1 MNKFYMNGKLIHK
14 ASDHNTKRCEV
25 EKWVFLPHSDFE
37 RLKANPYQEHEA
49 ITAARDLMYEDK
61 NAYHCIM
68 LLDEYD
74 RTMWVLAATVKNKSF
89 DGRFSSINKGWART
103 IIPSHLDKYE
113 FDEYAVQSHPAVLN
127 GFIDSVRAEYEAL
140 GLLSSEECMKD
151 SYKEDYTNKLLI
163 LRPEI
168 LKDEAR
174 KPALQY
180 FYAEDGF
187 GCDPSKLGRK
197 VFGSFLADGERT
209 HFDRGDFIGVADTEK
224 LPEWASKRLEAISAP
239 KMKVRIYQINSEKD
253 MKDLEFRDFDF
264 AMSKG
269 GIDPG
274 IYQQVYGG
282 IAYANNLEEL
292 FMQCNTGNSPLGF
305 YGHSMSVSDVVEIC
319 EGKNSGFYFVDSIG
333 FKRLDDF
340 DVSQTDHE
348 DLMKVVILE
357 NDREPYK
364 AEIRKDIHAMQSIV
378 GGLIEPV
385 YFEENGD
392 ALCFCNEEF
401 LLNDSAPNRVIGNTL
416 IHGTCFICGDGYNDE
431 GERDS
436 CTLTDEQVDKYIQ
449 MFPQSVVEISPEEDI
464 GMTMISF

>member
-1 MNKFYMNGKLIHK
+1 MKGRIYKYSWETAKYEN
-14 ASDHNTKRCEV
+14 E
-25 EKWVFLPHSDFE
+25 
-37 RLKANPYQEHEA
+37 LKEYQESKKENIKCKEA
-49 ITAARDLMYEDK
+49 IEEAIRTHFDGM
-61 NAYHCIM
+61 H
-68 LLDEYD
+68 LDTSCVSDIFDEFGYD
-74 RTMWVLAATVKNKSF
+74 RAMWVLAATVKNKSF
-89 DGRFSSINKGWART
+89 DGRFSNINKGWART
-103 IIPSHLDKYE
+103 IIPSHFDKYE

-140 GLLSSEECMKD
+140 GLLSSEECLKD

-168 LKDEAR
+168 LKDESR

-197 VFGSFLADGERT
+197 VFGTFLADGERT
-209 HFDRGDFIGVADTEK
+209 HFGRGDFIGIADTEK
-224 LPEWASKRLEAISAP
+224 LPEWASKRLEAITAP
-239 KMKVRIYQINSEKD
+239 KMNIRVFQINSEKD
-253 MKDLEFRDFDF
+253 MKDLEFRDYDF
-264 AMSKG
+264 TMSEG
-269 GIDPG
+269 GVDPC

-282 IAYANNLEEL
+282 IAYAQNLEEL
-292 FMQCNTGNSPLGF
+292 FMQCNTGKTPLGF
-305 YGHSMSVSDVVEIC
+305 CGHSMSVSDVVEIC
-319 EGKNSGFYFVDSIG
+319 DGKDRGFYFVDSIG

-340 DVSQTDHE
+340 DVSLTDKN
-348 DLMKVVILE
+348 DIMKVVILE
-357 NDREPYK
+357 NDRPPYK
-364 AEIRKDIHAMQSIV
+364 AEIRRDIDAMQSVV

-392 ALCFCNEEF
+392 AICWCNEEF

-449 MFPQSVVEISPEEDI
+449 MFPQSVVEIAPEQDI
-464 GMTMISF
+464 GMTMICF

>member
-1 MNKFYMNGKLIHK
+1 MKGHIYKYSWETAKYEN
-14 ASDHNTKRCEV
+14 E
-25 EKWVFLPHSDFE
+25 
-37 RLKANPYQEHEA
+37 LKEYQESKRENIKCREA
-49 ITAARDLMYEDK
+49 IEEAIRTHFDGM
-61 NAYHCIM
+61 H
-68 LLDEYD
+68 LDTSCVQDIFSEFGYD
-74 RTMWVLAATVKNKSF
+74 RTMWVLAATIKNKSF
-89 DGRFSSINKGWART
+89 DGRFSNINKGWART
-103 IIPSHLDKYE
+103 IIPSHLEKYE

-140 GLLSSEECMKD
+140 GLLSSEECLKD

-197 VFGSFLADGERT
+197 FFGTFLADGEKT
-209 HFDRGDFIGVADTEK
+209 HFGRGDFIGIADTEK

-239 KMKVRIYQINSEKD
+239 KIKIRAFQINSEKD
-253 MKDLEFRDFDF
+253 MKDLEFRDYDF
-264 AMSKG
+264 TMSKG
-269 GIDPG
+269 GVDPC

-282 IAYANNLEEL
+282 IAYAQNLEEL
-292 FMQCNTGNSPLGF
+292 FMQCNTGKPPLGF
-305 YGHSMSVSDVVEIC
+305 CGHSMSVSDIVEIC
-319 EGKNSGFYFVDSIG
+319 DGKDRGFYFVDSIG
-333 FKRLDDF
+333 FRRLDDF
-340 DVSQTDHE
+340 DVSLTDKN
-348 DLMKVVILE
+348 DIMKVVILE
-357 NDREPYK
+357 NDRPPYK
-364 AEIRKDIHAMQSIV
+364 AEIRRDIDAMQSVV

-392 ALCFCNEEF
+392 AICWCNEEF

-436 CTLTDEQVDKYIQ
+436 CTLTDEQVNKYIQ
-449 MFPQSVVEISPEEDI
+449 MFPQSVVEIAPEQDI
-464 GMTMISF
+464 GMTMICF

>member
-1 MNKFYMNGKLIHK
+1 
-14 ASDHNTKRCEV
+14 
-25 EKWVFLPHSDFE
+25 
-37 RLKANPYQEHEA
+37 
-49 ITAARDLMYEDK
+49 
-61 NAYHCIM
+61 
-68 LLDEYD
+68 
-74 RTMWVLAATVKNKSF
+74 
-89 DGRFSSINKGWART
+89 
-103 IIPSHLDKYE
+103 
-113 FDEYAVQSHPAVLN
+113 
-127 GFIDSVRAEYEAL
+127 
-140 GLLSSEECMKD
+140 
-151 SYKEDYTNKLLI
+151 
-163 LRPEI
+163 
-168 LKDEAR
+168 
-174 KPALQY
+174 
-180 FYAEDGF
+180 
-187 GCDPSKLGRK
+187 
-197 VFGSFLADGERT
+197 
-209 HFDRGDFIGVADTEK
+209 
-224 LPEWASKRLEAISAP
+224 
-239 KMKVRIYQINSEKD
+239 
-253 MKDLEFRDFDF
+253 
-264 AMSKG
+264 
-269 GIDPG
+269 
-274 IYQQVYGG
+274 
-282 IAYANNLEEL
+282 
-292 FMQCNTGNSPLGF
+292 
-305 YGHSMSVSDVVEIC
+305 MSVSDIVEIC

-385 YFEENGD
+385 YFEEDGD

>member
-1 MNKFYMNGKLIHK
+1 M
-14 ASDHNTKRCEV
+14 
-25 EKWVFLPHSDFE
+25 
-37 RLKANPYQEHEA
+37 
-49 ITAARDLMYEDK
+49 
-61 NAYHCIM
+61 
-68 LLDEYD
+68 
-74 RTMWVLAATVKNKSF
+74 
-89 DGRFSSINKGWART
+89 
-103 IIPSHLDKYE
+103 
-113 FDEYAVQSHPAVLN
+113 QSHPAVLN

-163 LRPEI
+163 IRPEI
-168 LKDEAR
+168 LRDESR
-174 KPALQY
+174 KPAFQY
-180 FYAEDGF
+180 FYAENGF
-187 GCDPSKLGRK
+187 GCDPNSIGRK
-197 VFGSFLADGERT
+197 VFGTFIADGEKS
-209 HFDRGDFIGVADTEK
+209 HFSRGDFIGVADKEK

-239 KMKVRIYQINSEKD
+239 KMKIRIYQISSEKD
-253 MKDLEFRDFDF
+253 HDNAAFRNYESIQQRGGVD
-264 AMSKG
+264 SK
-269 GIDPG
+269 

>member
-37 RLKANPYQEHEA
+37 RLKSNPYQEHEA

-89 DGRFSSINKGWART
+89 DGRFSNVNKGWART

-140 GLLSSEECMKD
+140 ELLSSEECLKD

-239 KMKVRIYQINSEKD
+239 KMKVRI
-253 MKDLEFRDFDF
+253 
-264 AMSKG
+264 
-269 GIDPG
+269 
-274 IYQQVYGG
+274 
-282 IAYANNLEEL
+282 
-292 FMQCNTGNSPLGF
+292 SP
-305 YGHSMSVSDVVEIC
+305 
-319 EGKNSGFYFVDSIG
+319 
-333 FKRLDDF
+333 KR
-340 DVSQTDHE
+340 
-348 DLMKVVILE
+348 I
-357 NDREPYK
+357 
-364 AEIRKDIHAMQSIV
+364 
-378 GGLIEPV
+378 
-385 YFEENGD
+385 
-392 ALCFCNEEF
+392 
-401 LLNDSAPNRVIGNTL
+401 
-416 IHGTCFICGDGYNDE
+416 
-431 GERDS
+431 
-436 CTLTDEQVDKYIQ
+436 
-449 MFPQSVVEISPEEDI
+449 
-464 GMTMISF
+464 

>member
-1 MNKFYMNGKLIHK
+1 MKGLIYK
-14 ASDHNTKRCEV
+14 YSRETAKYENELRE
-25 EKWVFLPHSDFE
+25 
-37 RLKANPYQEHEA
+37 YQESKKENIKCKEA
-49 ITAARDLMYEDK
+49 IEEAIRTHFDGM
-61 NAYHCIM
+61 H
-68 LLDEYD
+68 LDTSCVQDIFDEFGYD

-89 DGRFSSINKGWART
+89 DGRFSNINKGWART
-103 IIPSHLDKYE
+103 IIPSHLDNYE

-140 GLLSSEECMKD
+140 GLLSSEECLKD
-151 SYKEDYTNKLLI
+151 SYKEDYANKLLI

-168 LKDEAR
+168 LNDQSR
-174 KPALQY
+174 KPAFKY
-180 FYAEDGF
+180 FYAENGF
-187 GCDPSKLGRK
+187 GCDPNSIGRK
-197 VFGSFLADGERT
+197 VFGTFIADGEKS
-209 HFDRGDFIGVADTEK
+209 HFSRGDFIGVADKEK

-269 GIDPG
+269 GVDPG

-282 IAYANNLEEL
+282 IAYAHDLGEL
-292 FMQCNTGNSPLGF
+292 YMQCNTGNSPLGF
-305 YGHSMSVSDVVEIC
+305 YGHTMSVSDVIEIC
-319 EGKNSGFYFVDSIG
+319 EGKDSGFYYVDSFG

-436 CTLTDEQVDKYIQ
+436 CSLTDEQINKYTQ

>member
-1 MNKFYMNGKLIHK
+1 MVPIYKYSAETARYENELTDYRE
-14 ASDHNTKRCEV
+14 SKRCNI
-25 EKWVFLPHSDFE
+25 KC
-37 RLKANPYQEHEA
+37 KEA
-49 ITAARDLMYEDK
+49 IEEAIRTHFDGM
-61 NAYHCIM
+61 H
-68 LLDEYD
+68 LDTSCVQDIFSKFGYD

-89 DGRFSSINKGWART
+89 DGRFSNINKGWART

-127 GFIDSVRAEYEAL
+127 GFIDSVRAEYKAL

-168 LKDEAR
+168 LNDQSR
-174 KPALQY
+174 KPAFQY
-180 FYAEDGF
+180 FYAENGF
-187 GCDPSKLGRK
+187 GCDPNSIGRK
-197 VFGSFLADGERT
+197 VFGTFIADGERS
-209 HFDRGDFIGVADTEK
+209 HFSRGDFIGVADKEK

-239 KMKVRIYQINSEKD
+239 KMKIRIYQINSEKD

-319 EGKNSGFYFVDSIG
+319 EGKDSGFVCGNYT
-333 FKRLDDF
+333 LQELTP
-340 DVSQTDHE
+340 SQG
-348 DLMKVVILE
+348 
-357 NDREPYK
+357 Y
-364 AEIRKDIHAMQSIV
+364 Q
-378 GGLIEPV
+378 
-385 YFEENGD
+385 
-392 ALCFCNEEF
+392 
-401 LLNDSAPNRVIGNTL
+401 LNDEIYKVGAEPQNYKVEVNPIALDVTEDVVKGKVWKKRHGQLSYLNIRLTL
-416 IHGTCFICGDGYNDE
+416 NY
-431 GERDS
+431 
-436 CTLTDEQVDKYIQ
+436 
-449 MFPQSVVEISPEEDI
+449 PISRKKQFREY
-464 GMTMISF
+464 

>member
-1 MNKFYMNGKLIHK
+1 MKGYIYKYSWETAKYEN
-14 ASDHNTKRCEV
+14 E
-25 EKWVFLPHSDFE
+25 
-37 RLKANPYQEHEA
+37 LKEYQESKRENIKCKEA
-49 ITAARDLMYEDK
+49 IEEAIRTHFDGM
-61 NAYHCIM
+61 H
-68 LLDEYD
+68 LDISCVQDIFSEYGYD

-89 DGRFSSINKGWART
+89 DGRFSNINKGWART
-103 IIPSHLDKYE
+103 IIPSHLEKYE

-127 GFIDSVRAEYEAL
+127 GFIDSVRVEYEAL
-140 GLLSSEECMKD
+140 GLLSSEECLKD

-197 VFGSFLADGERT
+197 VFGTFLADGERT
-209 HFDRGDFIGVADTEK
+209 HFGRGDFIGIADTEK

-239 KMKVRIYQINSEKD
+239 KMNIRVFQINSEKD
-253 MKDLEFRDFDF
+253 MKDLEFRDYDF
-264 AMSKG
+264 TMSKG
-269 GIDPG
+269 GVDPC

-282 IAYANNLEEL
+282 RAYAQNLEEL
-292 FMQCNTGNSPLGF
+292 FMQCNIGKPPLGF
-305 YGHSMSVSDVVEIC
+305 CGHSMSVSDVVEIC
-319 EGKNSGFYFVDSIG
+319 DGKDRGFYFVDSIG

-340 DVSQTDHE
+340 DVSLTDKN
-348 DLMKVVILE
+348 DIMKVVILE
-357 NDREPYK
+357 NDRPPYK
-364 AEIRKDIHAMQSIV
+364 AEIRRDIDAMQSVV

-392 ALCFCNEEF
+392 AICWCNEEF

-436 CTLTDEQVDKYIQ
+436 CTLTDEQVNKYIQ
-449 MFPQSVVEISPEEDI
+449 MFPQSVVEIAPEQDI
-464 GMTMISF
+464 GMTMICF

>member
-1 MNKFYMNGKLIHK
+1 
-14 ASDHNTKRCEV
+14 
-25 EKWVFLPHSDFE
+25 
-37 RLKANPYQEHEA
+37 
-49 ITAARDLMYEDK
+49 
-61 NAYHCIM
+61 
-68 LLDEYD
+68 
-74 RTMWVLAATVKNKSF
+74 
-89 DGRFSSINKGWART
+89 
-103 IIPSHLDKYE
+103 
-113 FDEYAVQSHPAVLN
+113 
-127 GFIDSVRAEYEAL
+127 
-140 GLLSSEECMKD
+140 
-151 SYKEDYTNKLLI
+151 
-163 LRPEI
+163 
-168 LKDEAR
+168 
-174 KPALQY
+174 
-180 FYAEDGF
+180 
-187 GCDPSKLGRK
+187 
-197 VFGSFLADGERT
+197 
-209 HFDRGDFIGVADTEK
+209 
-224 LPEWASKRLEAISAP
+224 
-239 KMKVRIYQINSEKD
+239 MKVRIYQINSEKD

-282 IAYANNLEEL
+282 IAYAHDLGEL
-292 FMQCNTGNSPLGF
+292 YMQCNTGNSPLGF
-305 YGHSMSVSDVVEIC
+305 YGHTMSVSDVIEIC
-319 EGKNSGFYFVDSIG
+319 EGKDSGFYYVDSFG

>member
-1 MNKFYMNGKLIHK
+1 MKGHIYKYSWETAKYEN
-14 ASDHNTKRCEV
+14 E
-25 EKWVFLPHSDFE
+25 
-37 RLKANPYQEHEA
+37 LKEYQESKRENIKCSEA
-49 ITAARDLMYEDK
+49 IEEAICTHFDGM
-61 NAYHCIM
+61 H
-68 LLDEYD
+68 LDTSCVSDIFDEFGYD

-89 DGRFSSINKGWART
+89 DGRFSNINKGWART

-113 FDEYAVQSHPAVLN
+113 FDEYTVQSHPAVLN
-127 GFIDSVRAEYEAL
+127 GFIDSVRVEYEAL
-140 GLLSSEECMKD
+140 GLLSSEECLKD

-163 LRPEI
+163 LRPET
-168 LKDEAR
+168 LRDESR

-197 VFGSFLADGERT
+197 VFGTFLADGEKT
-209 HFDRGDFIGVADTEK
+209 HFGRGDFIGIADTEK

-239 KMKVRIYQINSEKD
+239 KMNIRVFQINSEKD
-253 MKDLEFRDFDF
+253 MKDLEFRDYDF
-264 AMSKG
+264 TMSKG
-269 GIDPG
+269 GVDPC

-282 IAYANNLEEL
+282 IAYAQNLEEL
-292 FMQCNTGNSPLGF
+292 FMQCNTGKPPLGF
-305 YGHSMSVSDVVEIC
+305 CGHSMSVSDVVEIC
-319 EGKNSGFYFVDSIG
+319 DGKDRGFYFVDSIG

-340 DVSQTDHE
+340 DVSLTDKN
-348 DLMKVVILE
+348 DIMKVVILE
-357 NDREPYK
+357 NDRLPYK
-364 AEIRKDIHAMQSIV
+364 AEIRRDIDAMQSVV

-392 ALCFCNEEF
+392 AICWCNEEF

-449 MFPQSVVEISPEEDI
+449 MFPQSVVEIAPEQDI
-464 GMTMISF
+464 GMTMICF